1 MSASKRFLKA
11 HLADGRRFI
20 GATAL
25 ATCATTVAIILQ
37 ALAFARAIQIAVI
50 ERAGLSSVA
59 PWLLVFAAGS
69 LLRCICTY
77 LAQRWPAEGAWHIQ
91 QRLRRSILDAAF
103 VSQTNGMLTF
113 SLAPSEAQTAETAH
127 TLLEQVDKLEPYYT
141 SYLPRLLGTVLCPLL
156 LLVVIFPT
164 DWVSGVI
171 LLLTTPVIP
180 FYMALIGKGAESV
193 SRKQMA
199 ITRGLS
205 ATLLDY
211 LQGMQTIKALGATT
225 RAEQT
230 IADASQELSERT
242 LAVQRIAFLSSGV
255 LEFFSTFAIA
265 ILALYIGLS
274 LLNYIHI
281 GSSGMSLQT
290 GLFVLLLA
298 PAYFQPL
305 RAFAAAYHDRVDA
318 LAAAAHIIDF
328 LQAAPQAPET
338 TQSPESLQSEQRRAG
353 CGELQYIELR
363 HVTLRYPGRTSPALR
378 DITLRIDR
386 GEKVALVGPSGA
398 GKSSLLSILAGF
410 TGISEGEIYLNG
422 QPRAD
427 SEAVHVTWI
436 GQRPYLF
443 PGTLAENIALGRP
456 LATRQEIEAAAS
468 EARLMDFAAALP
480 AGLDTVIG
488 ERGLGISGGEAQRVA
503 LARAFLDNAPLLVL
517 DEPTAHLDANS
528 EVALIETIAALARGK
543 TLVLATH
550 SVALL
555 ALCERV
561 LSLDEGI
568 LVKNIIRTGVSGGRT
583 GESVERTGT
592 RPPPPHAA
600 SPCPY
605 MSPGAP
611 PDGLTEGV
619 FHA

>member
-1 MSASKRFLKA
+1 MSVRSEAASSDQRASKRFLKA

-20 GATAL
+20 M
-25 ATCATTVAIILQ
+25 ATTGASCGTTLAIILQ
-37 ALAFARAIQIAVI
+37 AGAVARSIQLVVI
-50 ERAGLSSVA
+50 ERAGLSSVV
-59 PWLLVFAAGS
+59 PWLLIFAAGS
-69 LLRCICTY
+69 MLRCASAY
-77 LAQRWPAEGAWHIQ
+77 FAQRWPAEGALRIQ
-91 QRLRRSILDAAF
+91 QRLRRSALDAAF
-103 VSQTNGMLTF
+103 VPLGTGVPGL
-113 SLAPSEAQTAETAH
+113 SLAPSEAQAAETAH
-127 TLLEQVDKLEPYYT
+127 TLLEQVDKLEPFYT
-141 SYLPRLLGTVLCPLL
+141 RYVPRLIGMVLCPLL

-180 FYMALIGKGAESV
+180 FYMVLIGKGAESV

-211 LQGMQTIKALGATT
+211 LQGMQTIKALGATA

-230 IADASQELSERT
+230 IAGASQELSERT

-274 LLNYIHI
+274 LLNYIHL
-281 GSSGMSLQT
+281 GTGPTGMSLQT

-298 PAYFQPL
+298 PSYFQPL

-318 LAAAAHIIDF
+318 LAAAAHIIAL
-328 LQAAPQAPET
+328 LQAAPQPPET
-338 TQSPESLQSEQRRAG
+338 TRSSESQQSDQCYAGTGEGGEVRPVPCACPPQRRAYSD
-353 CGELQYIELR
+353 EMRYIELC
-363 HVTLRYPGRTSPALR
+363 HVMLRYPGRTSPALS

-386 GEKVALVGPSGA
+386 GERVALFGPSGA
-398 GKSSLLSILAGF
+398 GKSSLLSILAGL

-422 QPRAD
+422 RPRAE
-427 SEAVHVTWI
+427 SGPMHVTWI

-443 PGTLAENIALGRP
+443 PGTLVENIALGRP
-456 LATRQEIEAAAS
+456 QATRQEIEAAAL
-468 EARLMDFAAALP
+468 EAQLMDFAAALP
-480 AGLDTVIG
+480 SGLDTVIG

-517 DEPTAHLDANS
+517 DEPTAHLDA
-528 EVALIETIAALARGK
+528 ETEAAVIKTIAALARGK

-550 SVALL
+550 SVAPL

-561 LSLDEGI
+561 LSLDEGR
-568 LVKNIIRTGVSGGRT
+568 LLDPS
-583 GESVERTGT
+583 SL
-592 RPPPPHAA
+592 
-600 SPCPY
+600 
-605 MSPGAP
+605 MSPIALP
-611 PDGLTEGV
+611 EEV

>member
-1 MSASKRFLKA
+1 MSVRSETASSDQSASKHFLKA

-20 GATAL
+20 AATTGAS
-25 ATCATTVAIILQ
+25 CGTTVAIILQ
-37 ALAFARAIQIAVI
+37 AWAVARSVQLVVI
-50 ERAGLSSVA
+50 ERAGLSSLV

-69 LLRCICTY
+69 MLRCACAY
-77 LAQRWPAEGAWHIQ
+77 LAQRWPAEAALRIQ
-91 QRLRRSILDAAF
+91 QRLRRRILDAAF
-103 VSQTNGMLTF
+103 VSRRTDMPAF
-113 SLAPSEAQTAETAH
+113 SLAPSDTQAAETAH

-141 SYLPRLLGTVLCPLL
+141 RYVPRLVGTALCPLL
-156 LLVVIFPT
+156 LLAVIFPT
-164 DWVSGVI
+164 DWVSGII

-199 ITRGLS
+199 VTRGLS

-211 LQGMQTIKALGATT
+211 LQGMQTIKALGATA

-230 IADASQELSERT
+230 IVDASQELSERT
-242 LAVQRIAFLSSGV
+242 IAVQRIAFLSSGV

-274 LLNYIHI
+274 LLNYIHL
-281 GSSGMSLQT
+281 GSGPTGMSLQT

-298 PAYFQPL
+298 PSYFQPL

-318 LAAAAHIIDF
+318 LAAAAHIIDL
-328 LQAAPQAPET
+328 LQAAPVTPHHPNSDQECAC
-338 TQSPESLQSEQRRAG
+338 S
-353 CGELQYIELR
+353 GEMHYIELC
-363 HVTLRYPGRTSPALR
+363 HVTLRYPGRTSPALS
-378 DITLRIDR
+378 DITLRIDQ

-410 TGISEGEIYLNG
+410 TGISEGELYLNG
-422 QPRAD
+422 RPHA
-427 SEAVHVTWI
+427 ACGPMHVTWV

-456 LATRQEIEAAAS
+456 QATCQEIEAAAS
-468 EARLMDFAAALP
+468 EARLLDFVAALP
-480 AGLDTVIG
+480 SGLDTVIG

-503 LARAFLDNAPLLVL
+503 LARAFLNNAPLLVL
-517 DEPTAHLDANS
+517 DEPTAHLDADT
-528 EVALIETIAALARGK
+528 EAALIETIAALAQGK

-550 SVALL
+550 SVAPL

-561 LSLDEGI
+561 LSLNEGRLLNPTSLTSSI
-568 LVKNIIRTGVSGGRT
+568 VLPASSP
-583 GESVERTGT
+583 EEAL
-592 RPPPPHAA
+592 HA
-600 SPCPY
+600 
-605 MSPGAP
+605 
-611 PDGLTEGV
+611 
-619 FHA
+619 

>member
-1 MSASKRFLKA
+1 MSVGSDTVSSDQSASKRFLKA
-11 HLADGRRFI
+11 PLADGRRFI
-20 GATAL
+20 AATAL
-25 ATCATTVAIILQ
+25 ATCATTLAVILQ
-37 ALAFARAIQIAVI
+37 AFAFARSIQLVVI
-50 ERAGLSSVA
+50 ERAGLSSAV

-69 LLRCICTY
+69 ILRCVSAY
-77 LAQRWPAEGAWHIQ
+77 LAQRWPAEGALRVQ
-91 QRLRRSILDAAF
+91 QRMRRSILDAAF
-103 VSQTNGMLTF
+103 LPHGPGTPGL
-113 SLAPSEAQTAETAH
+113 SLAPSEAQAAETAH

-141 SYLPRLLGTVLCPLL
+141 CYLPRLLGMVLCPLL

-205 ATLLDY
+205 AKLLDY
-211 LQGMQTIKALGATT
+211 LQGMQTIKALGATA

-274 LLNYIHI
+274 LLNYIHLS
-281 GSSGMSLQT
+281 SSGMSLQT
-290 GLFVLLLA
+290 GLFILLLA
-298 PAYFQPL
+298 PSYFQPL

-318 LAAAAHIIDF
+318 LAAAAHIIA
-328 LQAAPQAPET
+328 LLPAAPQPPET
-338 TQSPESLQSEQRRAG
+338 TQSPESLQSDPR
-353 CGELQYIELR
+353 CTCPGEMQYIELR
-363 HVTLRYPGRTSPALR
+363 HVTLRYPGLISPALC
-378 DITLRIDR
+378 DITLRIDQ
-386 GEKVALVGPSGA
+386 GERVALVGPSGS

-410 TGISEGEIYLNG
+410 TGISEGEIHLNG
-422 QPRAD
+422 RPRAE
-427 SEAVHVTWI
+427 SGPVHVSWI

-443 PGTLAENIALGRP
+443 PGTLTENIALGRP
-456 LATRQEIEAAAS
+456 QATRQEIEAAAS
-468 EARLMDFAAALP
+468 ETRLMDFVATLP
-480 AGLDTVIG
+480 SGLDTVIG

-517 DEPTAHLDANS
+517 DEPTAHLDADT
-528 EVALIETIAALARGK
+528 EAALIETMAALARGK

-561 LSLDEGI
+561 LALDEGR
-568 LVKNIIRTGVSGGRT
+568 LLDPFSLT
-583 GESVERTGT
+583 
-592 RPPPPHAA
+592 
-600 SPCPY
+600 SPIALP
-605 MSPGAP
+605 ATL
-611 PDGLTEGV
+611 PDGVL
-619 FHA
+619 HA

>member
-1 MSASKRFLKA
+1 MSLRSDQSVSKRFLKA

-20 GATAL
+20 AATTL
-25 ATCATTVAIILQ
+25 ATCATTLAIILQ
-37 ALAFARAIQIAVI
+37 AFAFARAIQLVVI
-50 ERAGLSSVA
+50 ERAGLSSAV

-69 LLRCICTY
+69 TLRFICAY
-77 LAQRWPAEGAWHIQ
+77 LAQRWPAEGALRIQ

-103 VSQTNGMLTF
+103 VSHANGMLTF
-113 SLAPSEAQTAETAH
+113 SLAPSDTQAAETAH

-141 SYLPRLLGTVLCPLL
+141 RYLPRLVGTVLCPLL

-211 LQGMQTIKALGATT
+211 LQGMQTIKALGATA

-230 IADASQELSERT
+230 IAGASQELSERT

-274 LLNYIHI
+274 LLNYIHL
-281 GSSGMSLQT
+281 GTGPSGMSLQT

-298 PAYFQPL
+298 PSYFQPL

-318 LAAAAHIIDF
+318 LAAAAHIIAL
-328 LQAAPQAPET
+328 LQAAPQPPET
-338 TQSPESLQSEQRRAG
+338 TQSPESLQSDQQCAYS
-353 CGELQYIELR
+353 GEMQYIELC
-363 HVTLRYPGRTSPALR
+363 HVTLRYPGRISPALC
-378 DITLRIDR
+378 DITLRIDQ
-386 GEKVALVGPSGA
+386 GERVALVGPSGA

-410 TGISEGEIYLNG
+410 TGISKGEIYLNG
-422 QPRAD
+422 RPRAE
-427 SEAVHVTWI
+427 SAPVHVTWI

-456 LATRQEIEAAAS
+456 QATRRRSKRQH
-468 EARLMDFAAALP
+468 RR
-480 AGLDTVIG
+480 
-488 ERGLGISGGEAQRVA
+488 RGS
-503 LARAFLDNAPLLVL
+503 
-517 DEPTAHLDANS
+517 
-528 EVALIETIAALARGK
+528 
-543 TLVLATH
+543 
-550 SVALL
+550 
-555 ALCERV
+555 
-561 LSLDEGI
+561 
-568 LVKNIIRTGVSGGRT
+568 
-583 GESVERTGT
+583 
-592 RPPPPHAA
+592 
-600 SPCPY
+600 
-605 MSPGAP
+605 
-611 PDGLTEGV
+611 
-619 FHA
+619 